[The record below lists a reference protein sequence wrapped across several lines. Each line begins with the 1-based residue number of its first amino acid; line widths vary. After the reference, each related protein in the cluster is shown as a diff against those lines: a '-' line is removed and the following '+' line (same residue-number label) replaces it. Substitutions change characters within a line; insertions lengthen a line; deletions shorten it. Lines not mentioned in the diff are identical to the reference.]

1 MKLAAGLARVATVAA
16 LVVALVVMLVVGG
29 CGRHG
34 YGRNDLDLTL
44 SKHHIDLRW
53 GRLENAAQAVT
64 PAMRAEFV
72 RVWSERFAQSEL
84 QDLEIVGVVVAEGG
98 DKAEVVLRVTA
109 VDRTT
114 MTVTSKTV
122 TERWLRTDDG
132 WQLEKPAL
140 PD

>member
-1 MKLAAGLARVATVAA
+1 MRLAAAMALLVLAATPLA
-16 LVVALVVMLVVGG
+16 GG

-72 RVWSERFAQSEL
+72 RVWSERIAQSEL
-84 QDLEIVGVVVAEGG
+84 QDLEIVGVVMAEDG
-98 DKAEVVLRVTA
+98 DKAEVVVRVTS
-109 VDRTT
+109 VDRGT
-114 MTVTSKTV
+114 MTVSSKTV
-122 TERWLRTDDG
+122 TERWKRTDEG
-132 WQLEKPAL
+132 WQLEKPAV

>member
-1 MKLAAGLARVATVAA
+1 MTWILRAA
-16 LVVALVVMLVVGG
+16 LLLLVVGAG

-53 GRLENAAQAVT
+53 GRLENAAQAVVPT
-64 PAMRAEFV
+64 MRAEFV
-72 RVWSERFAQSEL
+72 RVWSERLSAAEL
-84 QDLEIVGVVVAEGG
+84 QDLEIVGVVMSPEG
-98 DKAEVVLRVTA
+98 DKAEVIVRVTA
-109 VDRTT
+109 VDRAS
-114 MTVTSKTV
+114 MTVAATTI

-140 PD
+140 PGA

>member
-1 MKLAAGLARVATVAA
+1 MSAA
-16 LVVALVVMLVVGG
+16 LRVVMAASLLLVLA

-34 YGRNDLDLTL
+34 FGRNDLDVTL

-72 RVWSERFAQSEL
+72 RVWAERLGANEL

>member
-1 MKLAAGLARVATVAA
+1 MKLAAVLAGGAMVAA
-16 LVVALVVMLVVGG
+16 LVVALVASG
-29 CGRHG
+29 CGRHA

-53 GRLENAAQAVT
+53 GRLENAAQAVS

-84 QDLEIVGVVVAEGG
+84 QDLEIVGVLVAEGG
-98 DKAEVVLRVTA
+98 DKAEVVVRVTA

-114 MTVTSKTV
+114 MTVSSKTV
-122 TERWLRTDDG
+122 TERWQRTDDG
-132 WQLEKPAL
+132 WLLEKPAL
-140 PD
+140 TD